1 MTVNMLFSFVIFML
15 LAMPV
20 GYSLV
25 ISGWAAMSVF
35 GSMPSSMVV
44 MKIFQ
49 PTQSFPLLAIPF
61 FILSGSLMM
70 SGKLGQ
76 KLVGLASM
84 MVGKYH
90 GGLGQVTVVG
100 STVFGGVSGSS
111 VAEASALGS
120 MLIPWQKKEGYP
132 GAFGA
137 AVTSS
142 SSVIAGL
149 MPPSIPL
156 ILFAV
161 VSNTSIASLFIA
173 AVIPALLLAFG
184 MMIACYIV
192 GKRRGF
198 PRLTMKH
205 TRAEARSTLISAL
218 PALLMPVFILVLLRA
233 GIATPTEVSIIA
245 VAYALLVSVLIYRD
259 LNGERVMKAL
269 QNTVI
274 TTGVVML
281 IIAAANIIGYIM
293 TTGGVPQAVASW
305 ALEYLKHPLLIILAI
320 NLLLLVIGMFLDLPA
335 AILLLGPTL
344 VSIANAI
351 GLDLVQLG
359 IMMCVN
365 LSIGLFTPPI
375 GTTLFVS
382 SAIARERIGAVVKEL
397 VPFYLVA
404 LAVLLLVS
412 FVPALIVY

>member
-1 MTVNMLFSFVIFML
+1 MTAQMLIAFILFL
-15 LAMPV
+15 LMAMPV

-25 ISGWAAMSVF
+25 ISGWAALSVF
-35 GSMPSSMVV
+35 GSMPSSMAV

-76 KLVGLASM
+76 KLVNLASM
-84 MVGKYH
+84 LVGKYH

-120 MLIPWQKKEGYP
+120 MLIPWQKREGYP

-137 AVTSS
+137 AVTSA

-156 ILFAV
+156 ILFAT

-173 AVIPALLLAFG
+173 AVIPALMLAAG
-184 MMIACYIV
+184 MMLACYIV
-192 GKRRGF
+192 GRRRGF
-198 PRLTMKH
+198 PRLTLQY
-205 TRAEARSTLISAL
+205 TRAEVISTLITAL
-218 PALLMPVFILVLLRA
+218 PALLMPVFIVVLLRV

-245 VAYALLVSVLIYRD
+245 VAYALVVSAVIYRD
-259 LNGERVMKAL
+259 LSADRVMRAL
-269 QNTVI
+269 VNTVI
-274 TTGVVML
+274 TSGIVLL
-281 IIAAANIIGYIM
+281 IITAANIIAYIL
-293 TTGGVPQAVASW
+293 TSGGVPQAVAQWSV
-305 ALEYLKHPLLIILAI
+305 EYLKHPILIILAI
-320 NLLLLVIGMFLDLPA
+320 NLLLLFIGMFLDLPA

-344 VSIANAI
+344 VSIGNAI

-397 VPFYLVA
+397 GPFYLVA
-404 LAVLLLVS
+404 ITVLLLVS
-412 FVPALIVY
+412 YVPSLIMY

>member
-1 MTVNMLFSFVIFML
+1 MTVHMLLGFIIFML

-25 ISGWAAMSVF
+25 ISGWAALSVF
-35 GSMPSSMVV
+35 GSAPSSMVV

-84 MVGKYH
+84 LVGKYH
-90 GGLGQVTVVG
+90 GGLGQVSVVG

-137 AVTSS
+137 AVNSS

-173 AVIPALLLAFG
+173 AVIPALLLAGG
-184 MMIACYIV
+184 MMIACYII

-205 TRAEARSTLISAL
+205 TRAEMRSTFFSAL
-218 PALLMPVFILVLLRA
+218 PALMMPVFILVLLRS

-245 VAYALLVSVLIYRD
+245 VAYALIVSALIYRD
-259 LNGERVMKAL
+259 LNGARIMAAL
-269 QNTVI
+269 TGTVI

-281 IIAAANIIGYIM
+281 IIAAANIIGYIL
-293 TTGGVPQAVASW
+293 TTGGIPQAVANW
-305 ALEYLKHPLLIILAI
+305 AVDYLQHPLLIILAI

-382 SAIARERIGAVVKEL
+382 SAIAKEKIGSVVKEL
-397 VPFYLVA
+397 LPFYLVA
-404 LAVLLLVS
+404 LLVLVLVS

>member
-1 MTVNMLFSFVIFML
+1 MTVQMLLSFIVFML

-25 ISGWAAMSVF
+25 ISGWAALSVF
-35 GSMPSSMVV
+35 GSMPSSMAV

-84 MVGKYH
+84 LVGKYH
-90 GGLGQVTVVG
+90 GGLGQVSVVG

-120 MLIPWQKKEGYP
+120 MLIPWQKREGYP

-137 AVTSS
+137 AVTSA

-156 ILFAV
+156 ILFAT
-161 VSNTSIASLFIA
+161 VSNSSIAALFIA
-173 AVIPALLLAFG
+173 AVIPALMLAAG
-184 MMIACYIV
+184 MMAACYIT
-192 GKRRGF
+192 GRRRGF
-198 PRLTMKH
+198 PRLTLTH
-205 TRAEARSTLISAL
+205 TRQEVISTLITAL
-218 PALLMPVFILVLLRA
+218 PALLMPVFILVLLRV

-245 VAYALLVSVLIYRD
+245 VAYALIVSATIYRD
-259 LNGERVMKAL
+259 LNGERVMAAL
-269 QNTVI
+269 VNTVI
-274 TTGVVML
+274 TTGIVML
-281 IIAAANIIGYIM
+281 IIAAANIIAYIL
-293 TTGGVPQAVASW
+293 TSGGVPQAVAQW
-305 ALEYLKHPLLIILAI
+305 AVETLEDPLLIILAI
-320 NLLLLVIGMFLDLPA
+320 NLLLLFIGMFLDLPA

-382 SAIARERIGAVVKEL
+382 SAIAREKIGAVVKEL

-404 LAVLLLVS
+404 ITVLLLVS
-412 FVPALIVY
+412 YVPALIVY

>member
-1 MTVNMLFSFVIFML
+1 MTLHMLLSFIIFML

-25 ISGWAAMSVF
+25 ISGWAALSVF
-35 GSMPSSMVV
+35 GSMPSSMAV

-84 MVGKYH
+84 LVGKYH

-120 MLIPWQKKEGYP
+120 MLIPWQKREGYP

-156 ILFAV
+156 ILFAM

-173 AVIPALLLAFG
+173 AVIPALLLASG
-184 MMIACYIV
+184 MMIACYVI

-198 PRLTMKH
+198 PRLKDKH
-205 TRAEARSTLISAL
+205 TRAEVRSTLLSAL
-218 PALLMPVFILVLLRA
+218 PALLMPVFIVVLLRA

-245 VAYALLVSVLIYRD
+245 VAYALVISALIYRD
-259 LNGERVMKAL
+259 LSGTRVMAAL
-269 QNTVI
+269 TNTVI

-281 IIAAANIIGYIM
+281 IIAAANIIGYIL
-293 TTGGVPQAVASW
+293 TSGGVPQTIANW
-305 ALEYLKHPLLIILAI
+305 ALEYLQHPLLIILAI
-320 NLLLLVIGMFLDLPA
+320 NLLLLLIGMFLDLPA

-344 VSIANAI
+344 VPIANAI
-351 GLDLVQLG
+351 ELDLIQLG
-359 IMMCVN
+359 IVMCVN

-375 GTTLFVS
+375 GTTLFVA
-382 SAIARERIGAVVKEL
+382 SAIAKEKIGSVVKEL
-397 VPFYLVA
+397 LPFYLVA
-404 LAVLLLVS
+404 LVVLLLVS

>member
-1 MTVNMLFSFVIFML
+1 MTVHMLLGFVMLML

-25 ISGWAAMSVF
+25 ISGWAALSVF
-35 GSMPSSMVV
+35 GSMPSSMAVL
-44 MKIFQ
+44 KIFQ

-76 KLVGLASM
+76 KLVGMASM
-84 MVGKYH
+84 LVGKYP
-90 GGLGQVTVVG
+90 GGLGQVSVVG

-120 MLIPWQKKEGYP
+120 MLIPWQKREGYP

-137 AVTSS
+137 AVTAS

-149 MPPSIPL
+149 MPPSIAL
-156 ILFAV
+156 ILFAT

-173 AVIPALLLAFG
+173 GVVPALMLAGG
-184 MMIACYIV
+184 MMLACYIT
-192 GKRRGF
+192 GRRRGF
-198 PRLTMKH
+198 PIIELSY
-205 TRAEARSTLISAL
+205 TRREVVQTVLNAL

-245 VAYALLVSVLIYRD
+245 VAYALVVSGVFYRD
-259 LNGERVMKAL
+259 LNGTRIMAAL
-269 QNTVI
+269 TNTVI

-281 IIAAANIIGYIM
+281 IIAAANIIGYIL
-293 TTGGVPQAVASW
+293 TSGGVPQAVAQW
-305 ALEYLKHPLLIILAI
+305 AVEHLKDPLLIILAI
-320 NLLLLVIGMFLDLPA
+320 NLLLLFIGMFLDLPA

-375 GTTLFVS
+375 GTTLFVAA
-382 SAIARERIGAVVKEL
+382 AIAREPIGRVVKEL

-404 LAVLLLVS
+404 LLVLLLVS
-412 FVPALIVY
+412 FVPALIIY

>member
-1 MTVNMLFSFVIFML
+1 MTVHMILGFIIFML

-25 ISGWAAMSVF
+25 ISGWVALSVF
-35 GSMPSSMVV
+35 DSVPSSMAV

-70 SGKLGQ
+70 SGKLGK
-76 KLVGLASM
+76 KLVALASM
-84 MVGKYH
+84 LVGKYH

-100 STVFGGVSGSS
+100 STIFGGVSGSA

-137 AVTSS
+137 AVTAS

-173 AVIPALLLAFG
+173 AVIPALLLASG
-184 MMIACYIV
+184 MMIACYVI
-192 GKRRGF
+192 GRRRGF
-198 PRLTMKH
+198 PRLKEKH
-205 TRAEARSTLISAL
+205 TRAEIRSTLLSAL

-245 VAYALLVSVLIYRD
+245 VAYALVVSALIYRD
-259 LNGERVMKAL
+259 LTGTRVMAAL
-269 QNTVI
+269 TNTVI

-281 IIAAANIIGYIM
+281 IITAANIIGYIL
-293 TTGGVPQAVASW
+293 TSGGVPQAVANW
-305 ALEYLKHPLLIILAI
+305 ALEYLQHPLLIILAI
-320 NLLLLVIGMFLDLPA
+320 NLMLLVIGMFLDLPA

-375 GTTLFVS
+375 GTTLFVA
-382 SAIARERIGAVVKEL
+382 SAIAKEKIGSVVKEL
-397 VPFYLVA
+397 LPFYLVA
-404 LAVLLLVS
+404 LVVLLLVS
-412 FVPALIVY
+412 YVPALIIY

>member
-1 MTVNMLFSFVIFML
+1 MTAHMILSFIIFML

-25 ISGWAAMSVF
+25 ISGWAALSVF
-35 GSMPSSMVV
+35 GSVPSSMVV

-84 MVGKYH
+84 LVGKYH

-100 STVFGGVSGSS
+100 STIFGGVSGSA

-120 MLIPWQKKEGYP
+120 MLIPWQKREGYP

-137 AVTSS
+137 AVTAS

-173 AVIPALLLAFG
+173 AVIPALLLASG
-184 MMIACYIV
+184 MMIACYVI

-198 PRLTMKH
+198 PRLKGKH
-205 TRAEARSTLISAL
+205 TRAEVRSTLFSAL

-245 VAYALLVSVLIYRD
+245 VAYALMVSALIYRD
-259 LNGERVMKAL
+259 LNATRVMAAL
-269 QNTVI
+269 TSTVI

-281 IIAAANIIGYIM
+281 IIAAANIIGYIL
-293 TTGGVPQAVASW
+293 TSGGVPQAVANW
-305 ALEYLKHPLLIILAI
+305 TLEYLQHPLLIILAI
-320 NLLLLVIGMFLDLPA
+320 NLMLLVIGMFLDLPA

-344 VSIANAI
+344 VSIGNAI

-375 GTTLFVS
+375 GTTLFVA
-382 SAIARERIGAVVKEL
+382 SAIAKEKIGSVVKEL
-397 VPFYLVA
+397 LPFYLVA
-404 LAVLLLVS
+404 LVVLLLVS

>member
-1 MTVNMLFSFVIFML
+1 MTVHMILGFIIFML

-25 ISGWAAMSVF
+25 ISGWVALSVF
-35 GSMPSSMVV
+35 DSVPSSMAV

-70 SGKLGQ
+70 SGKLGK
-76 KLVGLASM
+76 KLVALASM
-84 MVGKYH
+84 LVGKYH

-100 STVFGGVSGSS
+100 STIFGGVSGSA

-120 MLIPWQKKEGYP
+120 MLIPWQKREGYP

-137 AVTSS
+137 AVTAS

-173 AVIPALLLAFG
+173 AVIPALLLAGG
-184 MMIACYIV
+184 MMIACYVI
-192 GKRRGF
+192 GRRRGF
-198 PRLTMKH
+198 PRLKEKH
-205 TRAEARSTLISAL
+205 TRAEIRSTLLSAL

-245 VAYALLVSVLIYRD
+245 VAYALVVSALIYRD
-259 LNGERVMKAL
+259 LTGTRVMAAL
-269 QNTVI
+269 TSTVI

-281 IIAAANIIGYIM
+281 IITAANIIGYIL
-293 TTGGVPQAVASW
+293 TSGGVPQAVANW
-305 ALEYLKHPLLIILAI
+305 ALEYLQHPLLIILAI
-320 NLLLLVIGMFLDLPA
+320 NLMLLVIGMFLDLPA

-344 VSIANAI
+344 VSIGNAI

-375 GTTLFVS
+375 GTTLFVA
-382 SAIARERIGAVVKEL
+382 SAIAKEKIGSVVKEL
-397 VPFYLVA
+397 LPFYLVA
-404 LAVLLLVS
+404 LVVLLLVS
-412 FVPALIVY
+412 YVPALIIY

>member
-1 MTVNMLFSFVIFML
+1 MLLSFIIFML

-25 ISGWAAMSVF
+25 ISGWAALSVF
-35 GSMPSSMVV
+35 GSMPSSMAV

-84 MVGKYH
+84 LVGKYH

-120 MLIPWQKKEGYP
+120 MLIPWQKREGYP

-156 ILFAV
+156 ILFAM

-173 AVIPALLLAFG
+173 AVIPALLLASG
-184 MMIACYIV
+184 MMIACYVI

-198 PRLTMKH
+198 PRLKDKH
-205 TRAEARSTLISAL
+205 TRAEVRSTLLSAL
-218 PALLMPVFILVLLRA
+218 PALLMPVFIVVLLRA

-245 VAYALLVSVLIYRD
+245 VAYALVISALIYRD
-259 LNGERVMKAL
+259 LSGTRVMAAL
-269 QNTVI
+269 TNTVI

-281 IIAAANIIGYIM
+281 IIAAANIIGYIL
-293 TTGGVPQAVASW
+293 TSGGVPQTIANW
-305 ALEYLKHPLLIILAI
+305 ALEYLQHPLLIILAI
-320 NLLLLVIGMFLDLPA
+320 NLLLLLIGMFLDLPA

-344 VSIANAI
+344 VPIANAI
-351 GLDLVQLG
+351 ELDLIQLG
-359 IMMCVN
+359 IVMCVN

-375 GTTLFVS
+375 GTTLFVA
-382 SAIARERIGAVVKEL
+382 SAIAKEKIGSVVKEL
-397 VPFYLVA
+397 LPFYLVA
-404 LAVLLLVS
+404 LVVLLLVS

>member
-1 MTVNMLFSFVIFML
+1 MTAHMLLGFIIFML

-25 ISGWAAMSVF
+25 ISGWAALSVF
-35 GSMPSSMVV
+35 GSMPSSMAV

-84 MVGKYH
+84 LVGKYH
-90 GGLGQVTVVG
+90 GGLGQVSVVG

-161 VSNTSIASLFIA
+161 VSNASIASLFIA

-184 MMIACYIV
+184 MMFACYIT

-198 PRLTMKH
+198 PRLTMKY
-205 TRAEARSTLISAL
+205 TRAEVRSTILNAL
-218 PALLMPVFILVLLRA
+218 PALMMPVFILVLLRA

-245 VAYALLVSVLIYRD
+245 VAYALVISALVYRD
-259 LNGERVMKAL
+259 LSGARIMAAL
-269 QNTVI
+269 TNTVI

-281 IIAAANIIGYIM
+281 IITAANIIGYILIS
-293 TTGGVPQAVASW
+293 GGVPQTVANWAV
-305 ALEYLKHPLLIILAI
+305 EHLKDPLLIILAI

-382 SAIARERIGAVVKEL
+382 SAIAQEKIGAVVREL

-404 LAVLLLVS
+404 LCVLLLVS
-412 FVPALIVY
+412 LVPALIIY

>member
-1 MTVNMLFSFVIFML
+1 MTVHMLLGFIIFML

-20 GYSLV
+20 GFSLV
-25 ISGWAAMSVF
+25 ISGWAALSVF
-35 GSMPSSMVV
+35 GSMPSSMAV

-84 MVGKYH
+84 LVGKYH

-120 MLIPWQKKEGYP
+120 MLIPWQKREGYP

-137 AVTSS
+137 AVTAS

-173 AVIPALLLAFG
+173 AVIPALLLASG
-184 MMIACYIV
+184 MMIACYVI

-198 PRLTMKH
+198 PRLKDKH
-205 TRAEARSTLISAL
+205 TRDEVRSTLISAL
-218 PALLMPVFILVLLRA
+218 PALLMPVFIVVLLRA

-259 LNGERVMKAL
+259 LSGTRVMAAL
-269 QNTVI
+269 TNTVI

-281 IIAAANIIGYIM
+281 IIAAANIIGYIL
-293 TTGGVPQAVASW
+293 TSGGVPQTVANW
-305 ALEYLKHPLLIILAI
+305 ALEYLQHPLLIILAI
-320 NLLLLVIGMFLDLPA
+320 NLLLLMIGMFLDLPA

-344 VSIANAI
+344 VPIANAI
-351 GLDLVQLG
+351 DLDLVQLG

-375 GTTLFVS
+375 GTTLFVA
-382 SAIARERIGAVVKEL
+382 SAIAKEKIGSVVKEL
-397 VPFYLVA
+397 LPFYLVA
-404 LAVLLLVS
+404 LVVLVLVS

>member
-1 MTVNMLFSFVIFML
+1 MTINMLLGFIIFML

-25 ISGWAAMSVF
+25 ISGWAALSVF
-35 GSMPSSMVV
+35 GSLPSSMAV

-84 MVGKYH
+84 LVGKYH
-90 GGLGQVTVVG
+90 GGLGQVSVVG
-100 STVFGGVSGSS
+100 STIFGGVSGSS

-161 VSNTSIASLFIA
+161 VSNSSIASLFIA

-184 MMIACYIV
+184 MMAACYFT

-198 PRLTMKH
+198 PRLQMKY
-205 TRAEARSTLISAL
+205 TRAQVCSTILGAL
-218 PALLMPVFILVLLRA
+218 PALMMPVFILVLLRA

-245 VAYALLVSVLIYRD
+245 VAYAIVVSSLLYRD
-259 LNGERVMKAL
+259 LTGARVMAAL
-269 QNTVI
+269 TNTVI

-281 IIAAANIIGYIM
+281 IIAAANIIGYIL
-293 TTGGVPQAVASW
+293 TSGGVPQAVANW
-305 ALEYLKHPLLIILAI
+305 AVEYLKHPLLIILAI
-320 NLLLLVIGMFLDLPA
+320 NLLLLFIGMFLDLPA

-375 GTTLFVS
+375 GTTLFVA
-382 SAIARERIGAVVKEL
+382 SAIAKERIGTVVKEL

-404 LAVLLLVS
+404 LIVLLLVS
-412 FVPALIVY
+412 YVPALIIY

>member
-1 MTVNMLFSFVIFML
+1 MTVNMLLGFIIFML

-25 ISGWAAMSVF
+25 ISGWAALSVF
-35 GSMPSSMVV
+35 GSLPSSMAV

-84 MVGKYH
+84 LVGKYH
-90 GGLGQVTVVG
+90 GGLGQVSVVG
-100 STVFGGVSGSS
+100 STIFGGVSGSS

-120 MLIPWQKKEGYP
+120 MLIPWQKREGYP

-161 VSNTSIASLFIA
+161 VSNSSIASLFIA

-184 MMIACYIV
+184 MMAACYFT

-198 PRLTMKH
+198 PRLQMKY
-205 TRAEARSTLISAL
+205 TRAQVRSTMLGAL
-218 PALLMPVFILVLLRA
+218 PALMMPVFILVLLRA

-245 VAYALLVSVLIYRD
+245 VAYAIVVSALLYRD
-259 LNGERVMKAL
+259 LTGARVMAAL
-269 QNTVI
+269 TNTVI

-281 IIAAANIIGYIM
+281 IIAAANIIGYIL
-293 TTGGVPQAVASW
+293 TSGGVPQAVANW
-305 ALEYLKHPLLIILAI
+305 AVEYLKHPLLIILAI
-320 NLLLLVIGMFLDLPA
+320 NLLLLFIGMFLDLPA

-375 GTTLFVS
+375 GTTLFVA
-382 SAIARERIGAVVKEL
+382 SAIAKERIGTVVKEL

-404 LAVLLLVS
+404 LIVLLLVS
-412 FVPALIVY
+412 YVPALIIY

>member
-1 MTVNMLFSFVIFML
+1 MTVHMILSFIIFML

-25 ISGWAAMSVF
+25 ISGWAALSVF
-35 GSMPSSMVV
+35 DSVPSSMVV

-84 MVGKYH
+84 LVGKYH

-100 STVFGGVSGSS
+100 STVFGGVSGSA

-120 MLIPWQKKEGYP
+120 MLIPWQKREGYP

-137 AVTSS
+137 AVTAS

-173 AVIPALLLAFG
+173 AVIPALLLAGG
-184 MMIACYIV
+184 MMIACYVI

-198 PRLTMKH
+198 PRFKAKH
-205 TRAEARSTLISAL
+205 TRAEVRSTLLSAL

-233 GIATPTEVSIIA
+233 GVATPTEVSIIA
-245 VAYALLVSVLIYRD
+245 VAYALMISALIYRD
-259 LNGERVMKAL
+259 LSATRVMTAL
-269 QNTVI
+269 TSTVI

-281 IIAAANIIGYIM
+281 IIAAANIIGYIL
-293 TTGGVPQAVASW
+293 TSGGVPQAVANW
-305 ALEYLKHPLLIILAI
+305 ALEYLQHPLLIILAI
-320 NLLLLVIGMFLDLPA
+320 NLMLLVIGMFLDLPA

-344 VSIANAI
+344 VSIGNAI

-375 GTTLFVS
+375 GTTLFVA
-382 SAIARERIGAVVKEL
+382 SAIAKEKIGSVVKEL
-397 VPFYLVA
+397 LPFYLVA
-404 LAVLLLVS
+404 LVVLLLVS

>member
-1 MTVNMLFSFVIFML
+1 MTAQMLIGFTLFL
-15 LAMPV
+15 LMAMPV

-25 ISGWAAMSVF
+25 ISGWAALSVF
-35 GSMPSSMVV
+35 GPMPSSMAV

-61 FILSGSLMM
+61 FILSGGLMM

-76 KLVGLASM
+76 KLVSLASM
-84 MVGKYH
+84 LVGKYH

-100 STVFGGVSGSS
+100 STVFGGVSGSA

-120 MLIPWQKKEGYP
+120 ILIPWQKREGYP

-137 AVTSS
+137 AVTSA

-156 ILFAV
+156 ILFAT
-161 VSNTSIASLFIA
+161 VSNTSIASLFVA
-173 AVIPALLLAFG
+173 AVIPALMLAAG
-184 MMIACYIV
+184 MMMVCYFV

-198 PRLTMKH
+198 PRLTLKH
-205 TRAEARSTLISAL
+205 TRAEVRNTLFTAL
-218 PALLMPVFILVLLRA
+218 PALLMPVFIVVLLRA
-233 GIATPTEVSIIA
+233 GIATPTEVSVIA
-245 VAYALLVSVLIYRD
+245 VAYALVVSSVIYRD
-259 LNGERVMKAL
+259 LTAERVMSAL
-269 QNTVI
+269 VNTVI
-274 TTGVVML
+274 TTGIVML
-281 IIAAANIIGYIM
+281 IIAAANIIAYIL
-293 TTGGVPQAVASW
+293 TSGGVPQAVAQW
-305 ALEYLKHPLLIILAI
+305 AVEYLKHPILIILAI
-320 NLLLLVIGMFLDLPA
+320 NVLMLVIGMFLDLPA

-359 IMMCVN
+359 IIMCVN
-365 LSIGLFTPPI
+365 LSIGLFSPPI

-397 VPFYLVA
+397 GPFYLVA
-404 LAVLLLVS
+404 IIVLLLVS
-412 FVPALIVY
+412 FVPALIIY

>member
-1 MTVNMLFSFVIFML
+1 MTAQMVIAFILFL
-15 LAMPV
+15 LMAMPV

-25 ISGWAAMSVF
+25 ISGWAALSVF
-35 GSMPSSMVV
+35 GPMPSSMAV

-76 KLVGLASM
+76 KLVNLASM
-84 MVGKYH
+84 LVGKYH

-137 AVTSS
+137 AVTSA

-156 ILFAV
+156 ILFAT
-161 VSNTSIASLFIA
+161 VSNTSIASLFVA
-173 AVIPALLLAFG
+173 AVIPALMLASG
-184 MMIACYIV
+184 MMLTCYIV
-192 GKRRGF
+192 GRRRGF
-198 PRLTMKH
+198 PRLNFKY
-205 TRAEARSTLISAL
+205 TRSEVVSTLVNAL
-218 PALLMPVFILVLLRA
+218 PALLMPVFIVVLLRA
-233 GIATPTEVSIIA
+233 GIATPTEVSVIA
-245 VAYALLVSVLIYRD
+245 VAYALFVSSLIYRD
-259 LNGERVMKAL
+259 LSAERVMSAL
-269 QNTVI
+269 VNTVI
-274 TTGVVML
+274 TSGIVLL
-281 IIAAANIIGYIM
+281 IITAANIVAYIL
-293 TTGGVPQAVASW
+293 TSGGVPQAVAQWSV
-305 ALEYLKHPLLIILAI
+305 EYLKHPILIILAI
-320 NLLLLVIGMFLDLPA
+320 NILLLFIGMFLDLPA

-344 VSIANAI
+344 VSIGNAI

-382 SAIARERIGAVVKEL
+382 SAIARERIGAVVKQL
-397 VPFYLVA
+397 APFYLVA
-404 LAVLLLVS
+404 IIVLLLVS
-412 FVPALIVY
+412 YVPFLIIY

>member
-1 MTVNMLFSFVIFML
+1 
-15 LAMPV
+15 
-20 GYSLV
+20 
-25 ISGWAAMSVF
+25 
-35 GSMPSSMVV
+35 
-44 MKIFQ
+44 
-49 PTQSFPLLAIPF
+49 
-61 FILSGSLMM
+61 MM

-76 KLVGLASM
+76 KLVSLASM
-84 MVGKYH
+84 LVGKYH

-120 MLIPWQKKEGYP
+120 MLIPWQKREGYP

-137 AVTSS
+137 AVTSA

-156 ILFAV
+156 ILFAT

-173 AVIPALLLAFG
+173 AVIPALMLAGG
-184 MMIACYIV
+184 MMLACNII
-192 GKRRGF
+192 GRRRGF
-198 PRLTMKH
+198 PRLTLKY
-205 TRAEARSTLISAL
+205 TGAEIRNTLFTAL
-218 PALLMPVFILVLLRA
+218 PALLMPVFIVVLLRA
-233 GIATPTEVSIIA
+233 GIATPTEVSVIA
-245 VAYALLVSVLIYRD
+245 VAYALVVSTVIYRD
-259 LNGERVMKAL
+259 LTAERVMSAL
-269 QNTVI
+269 TNTVI
-274 TTGVVML
+274 TTGIVML
-281 IIAAANIIGYIM
+281 IIAAANIIAYIL
-293 TTGGVPQAVASW
+293 TSGGVPQAVAQW
-305 ALEYLKHPLLIILAI
+305 AVEYLKHPILIILAI
-320 NLLLLVIGMFLDLPA
+320 NLLMLFIGMFLDLPA

-359 IMMCVN
+359 IIMCVN

-397 VPFYLVA
+397 GPFYLVA
-404 LAVLLLVS
+404 IVVLLLVS
-412 FVPALIVY
+412 YVPALIIY

>member
-1 MTVNMLFSFVIFML
+1 MTAQMLIGFVLFL
-15 LAMPV
+15 LMAMPV

-25 ISGWAAMSVF
+25 ISGWAALSVF
-35 GSMPSSMVV
+35 GPMPSSMAV

-61 FILSGSLMM
+61 FILSGGLMM

-84 MVGKYH
+84 LVGKYH

-120 MLIPWQKKEGYP
+120 MLIPWQKREGYP

-137 AVTSS
+137 AVTSA

-156 ILFAV
+156 ILFAT

-173 AVIPALLLAFG
+173 AVIPALMLAGG
-184 MMIACYIV
+184 MMLACNLI
-192 GKRRGF
+192 GRRRGF
-198 PRLTMKH
+198 PRLTLKY
-205 TRAEARSTLISAL
+205 TGAEIRNTLFTAL
-218 PALLMPVFILVLLRA
+218 PALLMPVFIVVLLRA
-233 GIATPTEVSIIA
+233 GIATPTEVSVIA
-245 VAYALLVSVLIYRD
+245 VAYALVVSSVIYRD
-259 LNGERVMKAL
+259 LTAERVMSAL
-269 QNTVI
+269 TNTVI
-274 TTGVVML
+274 TTGIVML
-281 IIAAANIIGYIM
+281 IIAAANIIAYIL
-293 TTGGVPQAVASW
+293 TSGGVPQAVAQW
-305 ALEYLKHPLLIILAI
+305 AVEYLKHPILIILAI
-320 NLLLLVIGMFLDLPA
+320 NLLMLFIGMFLDLPA

-359 IMMCVN
+359 IIMCVN

-397 VPFYLVA
+397 GPFYLVA
-404 LAVLLLVS
+404 IVVLLLVS
-412 FVPALIVY
+412 YVPALIIY

>member
-1 MTVNMLFSFVIFML
+1 MTVHMLLGFITFML

-25 ISGWAAMSVF
+25 ISGWAALSVF
-35 GSMPSSMVV
+35 GSVPSSMVV

-84 MVGKYH
+84 LVGKYH

-173 AVIPALLLAFG
+173 AVIPALLLACG
-184 MMIACYIV
+184 MMIACYVI

-198 PRLTMKH
+198 PRLKMKH
-205 TRAEARSTLISAL
+205 TRAEVRSTLLSAL
-218 PALLMPVFILVLLRA
+218 PALMMPVFILVLLRA

-245 VAYALLVSVLIYRD
+245 VAYALAISALIYRD
-259 LNGERVMKAL
+259 LNGARVMAAL
-269 QNTVI
+269 TNTVI

-281 IIAAANIIGYIM
+281 IIAAANIIGYIL
-293 TTGGVPQAVASW
+293 TAGGVPQAVASW
-305 ALEYLKHPLLIILAI
+305 ALEYLQHPLLIIIAI
-320 NLLLLVIGMFLDLPA
+320 NLLLLLIGMFLDLPA

-382 SAIARERIGAVVKEL
+382 SAIAKERIGSVVKEL
-397 VPFYLVA
+397 LPFYLVA
-404 LAVLLLVS
+404 LVVLLLVS
-412 FVPALIVY
+412 FVPALIIY